1 MFLYQK
7 KREEW
12 EAHLKDTKNAAR
24 QRATLAAE
32 EHKQQALA
40 EEAALKAARLLS
52 KPGRSANTG
61 NNEGNDQEG
70 QEGAPVRRAP
80 KETTLHTQEKK
91 EKTKKSKGG
100 VTTYKD
106 GGVGKSVSMD
116 VEVSRG
122 TSKLLLLV
130 CPQLACMFST
140 PYSAE

>member
-24 QRATLAAE
+24 QRATVAAE

-40 EEAALKAARLLS
+40 AEAALKAARLLS
-52 KPGRSANTG
+52 KPGRSVNSSIET
-61 NNEGNDQEG
+61 NDEEGVS
-70 QEGAPVRRAP
+70 VRRAP

-91 EKTKKSKGG
+91 EKVKKGSKGI
-100 VTTYKD
+100 TTYKD

-116 VEVSRG
+116 VEVR
-122 TSKLLLLV
+122 
-130 CPQLACMFST
+130 PA
-140 PYSAE
+140 